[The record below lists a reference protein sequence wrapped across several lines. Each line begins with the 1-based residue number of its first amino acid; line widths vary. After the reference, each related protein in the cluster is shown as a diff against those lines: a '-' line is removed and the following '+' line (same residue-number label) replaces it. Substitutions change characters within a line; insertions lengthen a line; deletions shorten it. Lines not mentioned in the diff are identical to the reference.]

1 MRRLYFIGKYLNLIH
16 KEFNDLIQ
24 FYDVGFKI

>member
-16 KEFNDLIQ
+16 KEFNNLIQ